1 MLDLDALV
9 NPAKLPRVRLCGR
22 EVAVGPLTGEGA
34 RRIAAAQ
41 GVQDNGEAMLGALLD
56 VVKAS
61 IPALTNDE
69 VATLTVEQIAAIVTV
84 ARGGADEVE
93 KQLAST
99 AEKN

>member
-22 EVAVGPLTGEGA
+22 EVAVGSLTGEGA

-61 IPALTNDE
+61 IPALTDDE
-69 VATLTVEQIAAIVTV
+69 VATLTIEQIGAIVTV

>member
-1 MLDLDALV
+1 MLDLDKLV

-41 GVQDNGEAMLGALLD
+41 GVTDNGEAMLAALLD
-56 VVKAS
+56 VVRCS
-61 IPALTNDE
+61 IPSLTEAE
-69 VATLTVEQIAAIVTV
+69 VASLTVEQIAAVLTV
-84 ARGGADEVE
+84 ARGGVDEVE
-93 KQLAST
+93 KVIAES